1 MWETLYTLI
10 PKNQSPAEA
19 ESVLNAGLHLGER
32 ERERA
37 PFVKTK
43 SATALAC
50 CHL

>member
-32 ERERA
+32 ERA